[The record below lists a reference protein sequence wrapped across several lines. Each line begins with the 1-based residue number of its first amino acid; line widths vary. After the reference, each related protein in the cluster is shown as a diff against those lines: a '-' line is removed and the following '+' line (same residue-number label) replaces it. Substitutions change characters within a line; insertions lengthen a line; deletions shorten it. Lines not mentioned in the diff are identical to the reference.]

1 MKYTPAQLAKS
12 IVSAIATVITIVTA
26 ALSIPGIIPLPWLP
40 YIAGGVSIL
49 GTVAVVIK
57 RNEPI
62 LEGGKVSVGSLAA
75 DMADVRTLIDSIV
88 RQLNP
93 PSPSPRSARTV
104 SAGTVTV
111 DVVPR
116 VDTAAFQAAAAAAQ
130 EAPVPDPAPVPQAE
144 PSAPTGTY
152 PDGPYLPPKPAYTG
166 PIPPVSE
173 PVGATAVSAAP

>member
-1 MKYTPAQLAKS
+1 MTKYTLAQLAKG

-62 LEGGKVSVGSLAA
+62 LDGRGSRVESLAA
-75 DMADVRTLIDSIV
+75 DVTDVRHLIAMIF

-93 PSPSPRSARTV
+93 PSPTPREA
-104 SAGTVTV
+104 
-111 DVVPR
+111 
-116 VDTAAFQAAAAAAQ
+116 
-130 EAPVPDPAPVPQAE
+130 APVSVVVNTPAATATAPVAAEPAPVPQPE
-144 PSAPTGTY
+144 PAPGTY
-152 PDGPYLPPKPAYTG
+152 PDGPYVPPKPAYTG